1 MATIV
6 IEKETRNKLRKTG
19 RKEQTYNDIIMELL
33 EKSKKSSV
41 DLAESTEQK
50 ELY

>member
-6 IEKETRNKLRKTG
+6 IENNTRNKLRNVG
-19 RKEQTYNDIIMELL
+19 RKEQTYNDIINELL

-41 DLAESTEQK
+41 NSDKSTEQQ
-50 ELY
+50 ELL

>member
-6 IEKETRNKLRKTG
+6 IENETRKKLKSEG
-19 RKEQTYNDIIMELL
+19 RKDQTYDDIILELL

-41 DLAESTEQK
+41 DSAKSTE
-50 ELY
+50 

>member
-19 RKEQTYNDIIMELL
+19 RKEQTYDDIINELL
-33 EKSKKSSV
+33 EKRRSSV
-41 DLAESTEQK
+41 GLVESTEQRR
-50 ELY
+50 ELN